1 MGDELDLSNLS
12 DEEIENL
19 ANDLTKEEPADNPSD
34 PAPEAP
40 EVTQE
45 EEEVQ
50 EADQA
55 DAADEPEQKRGNLN
69 VALQKER
76 DRRREAEAM
85 VRQLS
90 DMLTQNQKK
99 APEPEP
105 ETEDEVAPD
114 PFLDPENFVKYEL
127 DKRDRQYRQELE
139 SLRQK
144 QIAADIRR
152 SEQGLKQSGEIE
164 EYFELVNLKDANHPF
179 AKLVNN
185 TPGLLD
191 RILSHDDPARYAL
204 DIARNQ
210 QIATNPDYA
219 NKKIETLREQIRK
232 EERDKVLK
240 ELLNK
245 SRGPVK
251 GPRSVAS
258 LSSNATNTSKGSKD
272 YRQMSDAELEAAA
285 FE

>member
-19 ANDLTKEEPADNPSD
+19 ANDLTKEEPADNPSES
-34 PAPEAP
+34 ATEAP
-40 EVTQE
+40 KVTQRE
-45 EEEVQ
+45 DEVQ
-50 EADQA
+50 EDDQA

-76 DRRREAEAM
+76 DRRRDAEAM
-85 VRQLS
+85 VKHLT
-90 DMLTQNQKK
+90 DMLTSVN
-99 APEPEP
+99 APAEPEP
-105 ETEDEVAPD
+105 EDEVSPD
-114 PFLDPENFVKYEL
+114 PFLDPENYVKYEL

-139 SLRQK
+139 TLRQK

-152 SEQGLKQSGEIE
+152 SEQALKQSGELE

-204 DIARNQ
+204 EVARNQ

-219 NKKIETLREQIRK
+219 TKKIETLREQIRK

-258 LSSNATNTSKGSKD
+258 LTSNATGTSKNPKD

>member
-1 MGDELDLSNLS
+1 MSDEIDLSTLS

-19 ANDLTKEEPADNPSD
+19 ANDLTKDEPAESSSES
-34 PAPEAP
+34 APEAP
-40 EVTQE
+40 EVTQPDDD
-45 EEEVQ
+45 VQ
-50 EADQA
+50 EDEQA
-55 DAADEPEQKRGNLN
+55 DVSEEPEQKRGNLN

-76 DRRREAEAM
+76 DRRRDAEAT
-85 VRQLS
+85 VRQLTE
-90 DMLTQNQKK
+90 LLAQNSRK

-105 ETEDEVAPD
+105 VAEEEEVPD
-114 PFLDPENFVKYEL
+114 PFLDPENYVKYEL
-127 DKRDRQYRQELE
+127 EKRDRQYRQEIE

-144 QIAADIRR
+144 QVAADIRR
-152 SEQGLKQSGEIE
+152 SEQGLKQSGELE
-164 EYFELVNLKDANHPF
+164 EYYELVNLKDANHPF

-185 TPGLLD
+185 TPGLMD
-191 RILSHDDPARYAL
+191 RILNHDDPARYAL
-204 DIARNQ
+204 EIARNQ
-210 QIATNPDYA
+210 QIALNPDYA
-219 NKKIETLREQIRK
+219 TKKTEQLREQIRK
-232 EERDKVLK
+232 EERDKLLK

-258 LSSNATNTSKGSKD
+258 LSSNATGTSKATKD

>member
-1 MGDELDLSNLS
+1 MSDEIDLSTLS

-19 ANDLTKEEPADNPSD
+19 ANDLTKDEPAESSSES
-34 PAPEAP
+34 APEAP
-40 EVTQE
+40 EVTQPDDD
-45 EEEVQ
+45 VQ
-50 EADQA
+50 EDEQA
-55 DAADEPEQKRGNLN
+55 DVSEEPEQKRGNLN

-76 DRRREAEAM
+76 DRRRDAEAT
-85 VRQLS
+85 VRQLTE
-90 DMLTQNQKK
+90 LLAQNSRR

-105 ETEDEVAPD
+105 VAEEEEVPD
-114 PFLDPENFVKYEL
+114 PFLDPENYVKYEL
-127 DKRDRQYRQELE
+127 EKRDRQYRQEIE

-144 QIAADIRR
+144 QVAADIRR
-152 SEQGLKQSGEIE
+152 SEQGLKQSGELE
-164 EYFELVNLKDANHPF
+164 EYYELVNLKDANHPF

-185 TPGLLD
+185 TPGLMD
-191 RILSHDDPARYAL
+191 RILNHDDPARYAL
-204 DIARNQ
+204 EIARNQ
-210 QIATNPDYA
+210 QIALNPDYA
-219 NKKIETLREQIRK
+219 TKKTEQLREQIRK
-232 EERDKVLK
+232 EERDRLLK

-258 LSSNATNTSKGSKD
+258 LSSNATGTSKATKD

>member
-19 ANDLTKEEPADNPSD
+19 ANDLTKEETADNPSES
-34 PAPEAP
+34 APEAP
-40 EVTQE
+40 KVTQE

-50 EADQA
+50 EDDQA
-55 DAADEPEQKRGNLN
+55 EAADEPGQKRGNLN

-76 DRRREAEAM
+76 DRRRDAEAM
-85 VRQLS
+85 VKHLS
-90 DMLTQNQKK
+90 DMLTSVN
-99 APEPEP
+99 APAEPEP
-105 ETEDEVAPD
+105 EDEATPD
-114 PFLDPENFVKYEL
+114 PFLDPENYVKYEL

-152 SEQGLKQSGEIE
+152 SEQALKQSGELE
-164 EYFELVNLKDANHPF
+164 EYYELVNLKDANHPF

-204 DIARNQ
+204 EVARNQ

-219 NKKIETLREQIRK
+219 TKKIETLREQIRK

-251 GPRSVAS
+251 GPKSVAS
-258 LSSNATNTSKGSKD
+258 LTSNATGTSNKSKD

>member
-1 MGDELDLSNLS
+1 MSDEIDLSTLS

-19 ANDLTKEEPADNPSD
+19 ANDLTKDEPAESSSES
-34 PAPEAP
+34 APEAP
-40 EVTQE
+40 EVTQPDDD
-45 EEEVQ
+45 VQ
-50 EADQA
+50 EDEQA
-55 DAADEPEQKRGNLN
+55 DVSEEPEQKRGNLN

-76 DRRREAEAM
+76 DRRRDAEAT
-85 VRQLS
+85 VRQLTELLS
-90 DMLTQNQKK
+90 QNSRK

-105 ETEDEVAPD
+105 ELEEEIAPD
-114 PFLDPENFVKYEL
+114 PFLDPENYVKYEL
-127 DKRDRQYRQELE
+127 EKRDRQYRQEIE
-139 SLRQK
+139 SLRQR
-144 QIAADIRR
+144 QVAADIRR

-164 EYFELVNLKDANHPF
+164 EYYELVNLKDANHPF

-185 TPGLLD
+185 TPGLMD
-191 RILSHDDPARYAL
+191 RILNHDDPARYAL
-204 DIARNQ
+204 EIARNQ
-210 QIATNPDYA
+210 QIALNPEYA
-219 NKKIETLREQIRK
+219 TKKTEQLREQIRK
-232 EERDKVLK
+232 EERDKLLK

-258 LSSNATNTSKGSKD
+258 LSSNATGTSKATKD

>member
-1 MGDELDLSNLS
+1 MSDEIDLSTLS

-19 ANDLTKEEPADNPSD
+19 ANDLTKDEPAESTSES
-34 PAPEAP
+34 APEAP
-40 EVTQE
+40 KVTQYDE
-45 EEEVQ
+45 DVQ
-50 EADQA
+50 EDEQA
-55 DAADEPEQKRGNLN
+55 DVSEEPEQKRGNLN

-76 DRRREAEAM
+76 DRRRDAEAT
-85 VRQLS
+85 VRQLTELLS
-90 DMLTQNQKK
+90 QNSRK

-105 ETEDEVAPD
+105 ELEEEIAPD
-114 PFLDPENFVKYEL
+114 PFLDPENYVKYEL
-127 DKRDRQYRQELE
+127 EKRDRQYRQEIE

-144 QIAADIRR
+144 QVAADIRR
-152 SEQGLKQSGEIE
+152 SEQGLKQSGELE
-164 EYFELVNLKDANHPF
+164 EYYELVNLKDANHPF

-185 TPGLLD
+185 TPGLMD
-191 RILSHDDPARYAL
+191 RILNHDDPARYAL
-204 DIARNQ
+204 EIARNQ
-210 QIATNPDYA
+210 QIALNPEYA
-219 NKKIETLREQIRK
+219 TKKTEQLREQIRK
-232 EERDKVLK
+232 EERDKLLK

-258 LSSNATNTSKGSKD
+258 LSSNATGTSKATKD

>member
-1 MGDELDLSNLS
+1 MSDEIDLSTLS

-19 ANDLTKEEPADNPSD
+19 ANDLTKDEPAESSSES
-34 PAPEAP
+34 APEAP
-40 EVTQE
+40 EVTQPDDD
-45 EEEVQ
+45 VQ
-50 EADQA
+50 EDEQA
-55 DAADEPEQKRGNLN
+55 DVSDEPEQKRGNLN

-76 DRRREAEAM
+76 DRRRDAEAT
-85 VRQLS
+85 VRQLTELLS
-90 DMLTQNQKK
+90 QNSRK

-105 ETEDEVAPD
+105 VAEEEITPD
-114 PFLDPENFVKYEL
+114 PFLDPENYVKYEL
-127 DKRDRQYRQELE
+127 EKRDRQYRQEIE
-139 SLRQK
+139 SLRQR
-144 QIAADIRR
+144 QVAADIRR

-164 EYFELVNLKDANHPF
+164 EYYELVNLKDANHPF

-185 TPGLLD
+185 TPGLMD
-191 RILSHDDPARYAL
+191 RILNHDDPARYAL
-204 DIARNQ
+204 EIARNQ
-210 QIATNPDYA
+210 QIALNPEYA
-219 NKKIETLREQIRK
+219 TKKTEQLREQIRK
-232 EERDKVLK
+232 EERDKLLK

-258 LSSNATNTSKGSKD
+258 LSSNATGTSKATKD

>member
-19 ANDLTKEEPADNPSD
+19 ANDLTKEETADNPSES
-34 PAPEAP
+34 APEAP
-40 EVTQE
+40 KVTQE

-50 EADQA
+50 EDDQA
-55 DAADEPEQKRGNLN
+55 EAADEPGQKRGNLN

-76 DRRREAEAM
+76 DRRRDAEAM
-85 VRQLS
+85 VKHLS
-90 DMLTQNQKK
+90 DMLTSVN
-99 APEPEP
+99 APAEPEP
-105 ETEDEVAPD
+105 EDEVTPD
-114 PFLDPENFVKYEL
+114 PFLDPENYVKYEL

-152 SEQGLKQSGEIE
+152 SEQALKQSGELE
-164 EYFELVNLKDANHPF
+164 EYYELVNLKDANHPF

-204 DIARNQ
+204 EVARNQ

-219 NKKIETLREQIRK
+219 TKKIETLREQIRK

-251 GPRSVAS
+251 GPKSVAS
-258 LSSNATNTSKGSKD
+258 LTSNATGTSNKSKD